1 MWQDVRALNA
11 TANGLIALVVLACVA
26 SGVWWVSQ
34 RPMFTLRSVR
44 VDSMYDIELKRVS
57 ALTLRAGVIGKF
69 KGNFFTTNLEQ
80 VRTAFESV
88 PWVRRATV
96 RREWPDQLIVSI
108 EEHEPLGTWGEDGRL
123 LSVKGD
129 VFTAN
134 LAEAEEDHPLP
145 AFDGPEGSEKEVLAR
160 FGQLRAW
167 FAPVA
172 LTPESLSLSSRYAW
186 TVKLDNGML
195 VALGREQDHDSTHD
209 TMRERVQ
216 RLVKVYPQLAA
227 RVPEIETID
236 MRYQNGLAL
245 AARGIKISKD
255 GKLVPQP
262 VAKVL
267 ASASSATRVPQA
279 AVPVKPNTKAST
291 QH

>member
-11 TANGLIALVVLACVA
+11 TANGLIALVVLACIA

-34 RPMFTLRSVR
+34 RPMFTLKTVR
-44 VDSMYDIELKRVS
+44 VESMYDIELKRVNE
-57 ALTLRAGVIGKF
+57 LTVRAGVVGKF

-96 RREWPDQLIVSI
+96 RREWPDQLIVSV

-145 AFDGPEGSEKEVLAR
+145 EFEGPEGSEKEVLAR
-160 FGQLRAW
+160 FAELRSW
-167 FAPVA
+167 FAPLQLA
-172 LTPESLSLSSRYAW
+172 PEALSLSSRYAW
-186 TVKLDNGML
+186 TVKLDNGMQ
-195 VALGREQDHDSTHD
+195 VALGREQDRT
-209 TMRERVQ
+209 TLRTRVQ
-216 RLVKVYPQLAA
+216 RLVAIYPQLVA
-227 RVPEIETID
+227 RVQGGIESID
-236 MRYQNGLAL
+236 MRYPNGLAL
-245 AARGIKISKD
+245 ASSALKLSKD
-255 GKLVPQP
+255 PSKP
-262 VAKVL
+262 VA
-267 ASASSATRVPQA
+267 RA
-279 AVPVKPNTKAST
+279 AAKKINSTTKKSIKHT
-291 QH
+291 Q